1 MIRLFLPFLSFHIG
15 VHMPLI
21 LTVPLAQKDAPG
33 LTPFPSPSNLSVCF
47 CLRAALEHNNQLK
60 QNYNPLSFGAEK
72 SEMQEYMVFIDRY
85 LELNVKSANSYL
97 VYCSLIT
104 SLPQLV
110 TALVL
115 LYGGMLVQTN
125 QITAGEL
132 VSFLLYLSSL
142 SDAFN
147 SMGSIF
153 SSLTSA
159 VGAADKVFEL
169 MHREPKIKQENSNKP
184 NPERCVG
191 EVALRGVRMSYPAR
205 PTRQVLNGL
214 DLVVKAGSVVALVGQ
229 SGGGKSS
236 VISLI
241 QHLYDQSHGSV
252 TIDGNDVWELRSE
265 WLARTV
271 ACVSQ
276 EPTLYARSV
285 AKNIMFGLEGTEFEP
300 SLEEIKD
307 ACVFANAHQ
316 FILGLPEGYDTDVGE
331 RGVQL
336 SGGQKQRIAIARAL
350 VRKPRILLLDEATS
364 ALDAESEALVQQS
377 IDSMMKNHNMTIIVI
392 AHRLSTIRNADVIC
406 VVQDGVIVEK
416 GVHEELISKGNIYF
430 QLVSR
435 QISSSDEI
443 TI

>member
-1 MIRLFLPFLSFHIG
+1 VIRLFLPFLSFHIG

-169 MHREPKIKQENSNKP
+169 CIGNPK
-184 NPERCVG
+184 
-191 EVALRGVRMSYPAR
+191 
-205 PTRQVLNGL
+205 
-214 DLVVKAGSVVALVGQ
+214 
-229 SGGGKSS
+229 
-236 VISLI
+236 
-241 QHLYDQSHGSV
+241 
-252 TIDGNDVWELRSE
+252 
-265 WLARTV
+265 
-271 ACVSQ
+271 
-276 EPTLYARSV
+276 
-285 AKNIMFGLEGTEFEP
+285 
-300 SLEEIKD
+300 
-307 ACVFANAHQ
+307 
-316 FILGLPEGYDTDVGE
+316 
-331 RGVQL
+331 
-336 SGGQKQRIAIARAL
+336 
-350 VRKPRILLLDEATS
+350 
-364 ALDAESEALVQQS
+364 
-377 IDSMMKNHNMTIIVI
+377 
-392 AHRLSTIRNADVIC
+392 
-406 VVQDGVIVEK
+406 
-416 GVHEELISKGNIYF
+416 
-430 QLVSR
+430 
-435 QISSSDEI
+435 
-443 TI
+443 